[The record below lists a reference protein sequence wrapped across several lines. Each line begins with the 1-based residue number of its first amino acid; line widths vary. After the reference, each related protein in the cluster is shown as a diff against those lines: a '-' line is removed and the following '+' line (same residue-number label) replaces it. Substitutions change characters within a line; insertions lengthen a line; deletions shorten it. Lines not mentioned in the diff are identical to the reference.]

1 MSISKLAA
9 PLCLTMLCGLTPGL
23 AHSQAAISEAER
35 QLDSAQLQLQLA
47 RQAQVAGLKEITA
60 NCVAAPI
67 STTVSGAVWTFETQT
82 SATARVRGSLWRV
95 PCAGTDSQLILTL
108 QPIVGTP
115 FVCGSDLEIRVG
127 AAVSSRLFLDSNPND
142 GVATDFCGN
151 LAATTS
157 FVINNVGAGFSFDD
171 DAAFTLN
178 FRSSIGLSSSVTI
191 PAFNPSLHL
200 GTSLAATITGSLSGS
215 YYASARTGEGVQ
227 VEVGRIGS
235 RRVLFLTWYTYFQ
248 GQQRWI
254 VGSADLSAGATLVTV
269 PLFVTTGGQFGS
281 SFNPTQ
287 VSMSSWGSATLEF
300 PNCSSLRFQWSEN
313 AGASGEYLYARSM
326 EGLDGVLCL

>member
-1 MSISKLAA
+1 MSISKIAA
-9 PLCLTMLCGLTPGL
+9 PLCLAMLYALTPGL
-23 AHSQAAISEAER
+23 AHSQSAVSEAER

-47 RQAQVAGLKEITA
+47 KQAQIAGLKELTS
-60 NCVAAPI
+60 NCVAVPLT
-67 STTVSGAVWTFETQT
+67 TTVSGSVWTFEAQT

-108 QPIVGTP
+108 QPMLGTP
-115 FVCGSDLEIRVG
+115 FVCGTDLEIRVG

-178 FRSSIGLSSSVTI
+178 FRSSIGLGASVAI
-191 PAFNPSLHL
+191 PAFDPSLHL
-200 GTSLAATITGSLSGS
+200 GLGLAANITGSLSGS
-215 YYASARTGEGVQ
+215 YYAATRTGEGVQ
-227 VEVGRIGS
+227 VEIGRIGS

-254 VGSADLSAGATLVTV
+254 VGSADLSAGATVVTV

-281 SFNPTQ
+281 GFNPAQ

-300 PNCSSLRFQWSEN
+300 PNCSSMRFQWNES
-313 AGASGEYLYARSM
+313 AGASGEYVYARSM